1 MESIL
6 LTPKIHHNRQ
16 KSAQD
21 AAADRSLASN
31 RRRIRVLDFSPPRF
45 RIVGFYAGALLPCQ
59 AAARRY
65 QLYRPPER

>member
-6 LTPKIHHNRQ
+6 LTPKIHRNRQ

-45 RIVGFYAGALLPCQ
+45 RIVGFYAGARLRFGGAPV
-59 AAARRY
+59 Y